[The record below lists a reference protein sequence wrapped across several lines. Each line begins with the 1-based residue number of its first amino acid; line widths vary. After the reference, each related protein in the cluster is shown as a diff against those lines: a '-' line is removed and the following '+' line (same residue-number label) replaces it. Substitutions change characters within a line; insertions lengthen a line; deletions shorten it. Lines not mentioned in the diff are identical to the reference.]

1 MSFFNDVSKNKSSI
15 EDQFQQLSNA
25 SAHLVNQSFFTEDQN
40 RSVVAMESL
49 TGVQGADFERSISDF
64 KSHLQAAFRRHDLT
78 AEESGLT
85 PSMESAAAIGAL
97 LATNPRAV
105 FAANPVRQ
113 PVIDENNAF
122 IPAVG
127 SQSRVAS
134 MEAYD
139 ERENRE
145 TIIYSALYNANAP
158 KQDAFAEA
166 FFRSVVVSPDQL
178 GFTISMR
185 LINVQNDFKHGIT
198 GNVVNQFGRKN
209 IIQALIE
216 PEILHS
222 ELTKCVPVLRDEN
235 KSHFVATSLIPPENI
250 VHEGEPISTGYLK
263 IGNSANL
270 IQLATTEAMLKTGQL
285 GLTDALDPSV
295 QLSKVAMKL
304 SDTEVISF
312 NNLDSIPEANF
323 VPGQQGNYRKMVLQL
338 STNNLRINK
347 KTKLIDGSASTV
359 IAPIVAAE
367 ASVRL
372 SVSLYGDVNLE
383 TGDYTINSSAVRVH
397 EIKDKDGSVLDLTTG
412 TGKTFAN
419 ALAAAAVVGFKLNS
433 RRTLSNFRQRG
444 LMLDL
449 TRQNMVYGVPLLA
462 PITVARTLT
471 SGDQNDA
478 ADLGALVSA
487 THIQMTN
494 DAVAALLKAEQFLE
508 AYVEQNGSIV
518 TQDSEMLG
526 AGRLLVSPYFKRAA
540 IDAVKDLDSLT
551 SGARAGD
558 IQSLLVNVVRD
569 LAYNMYRDTGYKA
582 AADMMAGGVA
592 TKPTVIVGTDPVIAA
607 YLNVV
612 GDTRTLGNE
621 FDVKVV
627 STLNKNMR
635 GKIIMSFG
643 QFDTADGVPNPLHFG
658 NAAWKPEIT
667 AILPLHRG
675 GANSKEVIV
684 QPSYLHVVNL
694 PVMAS
699 VTVTNLDKVAGGK
712 VNVNTS
718 PTQPRS

>member
-1 MSFFNDVSKNKSSI
+1 MSYFNDKQST
-15 EDQFQQLSNA
+15 SNA
-25 SAHLVNQSFFTEDQN
+25 IEEQYLKLTNASSQRMNSQFFSEEEN
-40 RSVVAMESL
+40 RAVVSMESL
-49 TGVQGADFERSISDF
+49 GGLEADFARNVSNFRESLRDAFSIHNHS
-64 KSHLQAAFRRHDLT
+64 
-78 AEESGLT
+78 AEENGLT
-85 PSMESAAAIGAL
+85 PAMESAAAIGAL
-97 LATNPRAV
+97 LATNPRNA
-105 FAANPVRQ
+105 FTAAPARQ
-113 PVIDENNAF
+113 PVINETNRF
-122 IPAVG
+122 IPAQG
-127 SQSRVAS
+127 SHSRVPA

-145 TIIYSALYNANAP
+145 TVIYSALYNANAP
-158 KQDAFAEA
+158 KQDQFAEA
-166 FFRSVVVSPDQL
+166 FFPSVVVSPDQL

-185 LINVQNDFKHGIT
+185 LINVQNDFKHNLT

-209 IIQALIE
+209 IIQALID
-216 PEILHS
+216 PSILRS

-235 KSHFVATSLIPPENI
+235 KTHFVEASLIPPENLI
-250 VHEGEPISTGYLK
+250 VENEEVTTSFLK
-263 IGNSANL
+263 VGKPGNL
-270 IQLATTEAMLKTGQL
+270 ISLSTTDALLKTGL
-285 GLTDALDPSV
+285 MNTSDALDPSV
-295 QLSKVAMKL
+295 MLQRIAMKL

-312 NNLDSIPEANF
+312 DNLDSIPEANF
-323 VPGQQGNYRKMVLQL
+323 VPGLQGNYRKMVLQL
-338 STNNLRINK
+338 STNNLRINQ

-359 IAPIVAAE
+359 LSAIVAAK

-372 SVSLYGDVNLE
+372 SVRLSGDINVE
-383 TGDYTINSSAVRVH
+383 TGDYTIDASSVTVH
-397 EIKDKDGSVLDLTTG
+397 EIKDEQGNVLSLTTG
-412 TGKTFAN
+412 QGKTFAD
-419 ALAAAAVVGFKLNS
+419 ALANAAVVGFKLS
-433 RRTLSNFRQRG
+433 ARRTLSNFRQRG

-494 DAVAALLKAEQFLE
+494 DAIATVLKAEKFLE
-508 AYVEQNGSIV
+508 AYVETNGSIV
-518 TQDSEMLG
+518 TEDSEMLG
-526 AGRLLVSPYFKRAA
+526 AGRLLVSPYFKRAT
-540 IDAVKDLDSLT
+540 IDASTDLDSLT
-551 SGARAGD
+551 SSGRAGD
-558 IQSLLVNVVRD
+558 IQSLLVNKVRD
-569 LAYNMYRDTGYKA
+569 LAYNMFRDTGYKA
-582 AADMMAGGVA
+582 AADMLAGGVA

-621 FDVKVV
+621 FDVRVV
-627 STLNKNMR
+627 STLNKDMK
-635 GKIIMSFG
+635 GKIIITFG
-643 QFDTADGVPNPLHFG
+643 QFDTNTGVPNPLHFG

-699 VTVTNLDKVAGGK
+699 VTVKNLDVVAGGK
-712 VNVNTS
+712 VEIHNS
-718 PTQPRS
+718 PTQPRP